1 MKILLLLLSNLYAF
15 SPPGISQI
23 KGQELLKNK
32 GCDLH
37 LSFGSYGSGTP
48 FEVIKKI
55 KAYLKVS
62 KEIDKSYQWNWGL
75 EGEFDYCLVL
85 KDKKQ
90 MDKIY
95 SDLKLFIPLES
106 RHGYTTLVNREG
118 ITHKTTWP
126 KK

>member
-1 MKILLLLLSNLYAF
+1 MKIILLLLTNLYAF
-15 SPPGISQI
+15 GPVDISQI

-32 GCDLH
+32 SCDLH

-48 FEVIKKI
+48 FKVIKKI
-55 KAYLKVS
+55 KAYLLVS
-62 KEIDKSYQWNWGL
+62 KGIEKSYQWNWGK

-90 MDKIY
+90 MDKMF
-95 SDLKLFIPLES
+95 SDIKLLIPLES